1 MTEGTWD
8 CPDSATALSSSLARQ
23 LFKIEGVCGVFYG
36 QDFITVT
43 KQEGV
48 DWRILKPSI
57 LATLVEHFL
66 THTPLFDP
74 NAPQGSLAQKEDLDP
89 LSQEIQE
96 LLNTR
101 VRPAVAMDG
110 GDIVFDH
117 FKEGVVYVR
126 LQGACSGC
134 PSSTATL
141 KAGIENMLR
150 HYVPEVTE
158 VQAI

>member
-1 MTEGTWD
+1 MLEGTWD
-8 CPDSATALSSSLARQ
+8 CPHPEAALASPLAQ
-23 LFKIEGVCGVFYG
+23 KLFKVDGVCGVFYG
-36 QDFITVT
+36 NDFMTVT
-43 KQEGV
+43 KQEGY
-48 DWRILKPSI
+48 DWFVLKPSI
-57 LATLVEHFL
+57 LALIMEHFL
-66 THTPLFDP
+66 THTPLFHTD
-74 NAPQGSLAQKEDLDP
+74 APRQEQRSDLDP
-89 LSQEIQE
+89 ISAEIQE
-96 LLNTR
+96 ILNTR

-117 FKEGVVYVR
+117 FQEGIVYVR

-150 HYVPEVTE
+150 HYIPEVTE